1 MIQRDAARVV
11 TGAIARCSAILLMDE
26 IGWQSLAT
34 RRRNHRLALF
44 YKIIN
49 GLSPPY
55 LGDLVPGRVRHQTG
69 YGLRRSNDPIVP
81 MCRTSTLLKSF
92 LPNMESEWNRLNV
105 EIKNAGNLS
114 IFKSKTKQSVTK
126 NPLYYYGPRWES
138 IQLARMRMNCSSL
151 RAHLCFHLHVIDNP
165 ACVCGEENEDL
176 THFSSTVN
184 NMLSREEKCYIIC
197 LYQKPLY
204 MTLSLATTHC
214 RLKKTS

>member
-1 MIQRDAARVV
+1 M
-11 TGAIARCSAILLMDE
+11 
-26 IGWQSLAT
+26 
-34 RRRNHRLALF
+34 
-44 YKIIN
+44 
-49 GLSPPY
+49 
-55 LGDLVPGRVRHQTG
+55 PGRVGDQTG
-69 YGLRRSNDPIVP
+69 YGLHGSNDLIMP

-92 LPNMESEWNRLNV
+92 LPNMVSEWNGLNV
-105 EIKNAGNLS
+105 EIKNAGSLS
-114 IFKSKTKQSVTK
+114 IFKSKIKQSVTK

-165 ACVCGEENEDL
+165 ACVCGEENEDP
-176 THFSSTVN
+176 T
-184 NMLSREEKCYIIC
+184 LSREERCYIIC